1 MKTAH
6 PQAASLSIVGT
17 TNPTKKAINSQST
30 NSTPAKLANPAT
42 EQATGH
48 IGILRAVLGN
58 LQDGFII
65 ASQTGKIQ
73 QINLPAERICA
84 SLAAEDNQLPPEL
97 WHVCQ
102 SALRNKDVLS
112 FNKIGL
118 DADIILPNI
127 GPVRIRVQNIS
138 IGQTSSLLIVLE
150 DRQQTIR
157 NKALSDAA
165 LYGLTERETEI
176 WQLRLRG
183 VAYKEISA
191 TLWISVDTVKKHV
204 KNILAKQRSHQ
215 DDLEYALMA

>member
-1 MKTAH
+1 MKTAL
-6 PQAASLSIVGT
+6 PQAASLSVVDAVDTT
-17 TNPTKKAINSQST
+17 TN
-30 NSTPAKLANPAT
+30 L
-42 EQATGH
+42 TGTQQTSH

-65 ASQTGKIQ
+65 ANQTGKIR
-73 QINLPAERICA
+73 QINLPAERICNLLCN
-84 SLAAEDNQLPPEL
+84 SIEDQDEQLPAEI

-102 SALRNKDVLS
+102 SALKNKDVLS
-112 FNKIGL
+112 FNKIGI

-127 GPVRIRVQNIS
+127 GPVRIRVQNIT
-138 IGQTSSLLIVLE
+138 IGKEPSLLIVLE

-165 LYGLTERETEI
+165 LYGLTDRETEI
-176 WQLRLRG
+176 WQMRLRDLS
-183 VAYKEISA
+183 YKEISA
-191 TLWISVDTVKKHV
+191 SLWISVDTVKKHV